1 MYLLLGKWLG
11 SGKCSEEGQGVSE
24 YALLVALI
32 VLVVVTAVHIIGIN
46 AEHVFDQVNDAL
58 HYFGD

>member
-11 SGKCSEEGQGVSE
+11 SGKCCEEGQGVSE
-24 YALLVALI
+24 YALLLALI
-32 VLVVVTAVHIIGIN
+32 MLVVVTAVHLIGIN
-46 AEHVFDQVNDAL
+46 ADHVVDRVNDAF

>member
-11 SGKCSEEGQGVSE
+11 SGKCGEEGQGVSE

-32 VLVVVTAVHIIGIN
+32 VLVVVTAVHLIGMD
-46 AEHVFDQVNDAL
+46 AQHVIDRVNDAL
-58 HYFGD
+58 QHFGD

>member
-1 MYLLLGKWLG
+1 MYLLLAKRLV

-32 VLVVVTAVHIIGIN
+32 VLVVVTAVHLIGIN
-46 AEHVFDQVNDAL
+46 AEHVIDRVNDAL